1 VAVSSG
7 SKSPRR
13 LSVANMSPA
22 EVDSKI
28 QSLMKQREALDS
40 MSKAYERSGDAK
52 SAQVSN
58 QQVAQIDSEL
68 AQLRQQQ
75 AASGKSDWR

>member
-1 VAVSSG
+1 
-7 SKSPRR
+7 
-13 LSVANMSPA
+13 
-22 EVDSKI
+22 
-28 QSLMKQREALDS
+28 MKQREALDS

-58 QQVAQIDSEL
+58 QQIGQIDAEL

-75 AASGKSDWR
+75 GGGKFDTRHRFIT

>member
-1 VAVSSG
+1 
-7 SKSPRR
+7 
-13 LSVANMSPA
+13 MSPA

>member
-1 VAVSSG
+1 
-7 SKSPRR
+7 
-13 LSVANMSPA
+13 
-22 EVDSKI
+22 
-28 QSLMKQREALDS
+28 

-75 AASGKSDWR
+75 AASGKSDRR